1 MELMD
6 EAGMMNEK
14 NLEYFR
20 RVVREVESSE
30 FQVPRDEK
38 GVSYERKDNEKSF

>member
-14 NLEYFR
+14 NLEYFKS
-20 RVVREVESSE
+20 VVEEMEESKSNDGE
-30 FQVPRDEK
+30 YIDK
-38 GVSYERKDNEKSF
+38 GV

>member
-14 NLEYFR
+14 NLEYFKS
-20 RVVREVESSE
+20 VVEEME
-30 FQVPRDEK
+30 ENKNNDGEYDK
-38 GVSYERKDNEKSF
+38 GV

>member
-14 NLEYFR
+14 NLEYFK
-20 RVVREVESSE
+20 RVVGGVSSSE
-30 FQVPRDEK
+30 R
-38 GVSYERKDNEKSF
+38 